1 MNILI
6 TGGLGFQG
14 RHLAKRLISLNHHVT
29 LLTTRAVTQ
38 EELASDFGEAA
49 LAVKVV
55 TGDILD
61 EVLMLSLVEVNDVVF
76 HLAGKVNPRESLS
89 LPEEYMRVNVWG
101 TVSVLEAV
109 RAHQKRLFF
118 VSSCAVYGDGSFLK
132 SGETFNENSP
142 LLPADPYAA
151 SKVAADRMCYA
162 YHKSFGLDI
171 TIVRPFT
178 TYGPGQ
184 RGGAFGG
191 LISVVVERASR
202 GEKLAVF
209 GDGSAVRDF
218 LYIDDLIDAYILLLE
233 TPNIA
238 GEVFNVASSVETPVI
253 EVVKYVADKFK
264 VEIEYKPA
272 NENEVKRYAAD
283 ITKIKQLGYVP
294 KVTIQEGME
303 RYIKSLT

>member
-1 MNILI
+1 MTILI

-14 RHLAKRLISLNHHVT
+14 KHLAKRLISLNHHVT
-29 LLTTRAVTQ
+29 LLTTRAVTP
-38 EELASDFGEAA
+38 EELVSNFGKVSP
-49 LAVKVV
+49 LVTVV

-61 EVLMLSLVEVNDVVF
+61 EALMLRLIGTHDVVF

-101 TVSVLEAV
+101 TVSILEAV
-109 RAHQKRLFF
+109 RTHKKRLFF

-132 SGETFNENSP
+132 HGEAFNENSP

-162 YHKSFGLDI
+162 YYKSFGLDI

-202 GEKLAVF
+202 GESLAVF

-218 LYIDDLIDAYILLLE
+218 LFIDDLIDAYVLLLE

-238 GEVFNVASSVETPVI
+238 GEVFNVASSIETPVI

-294 KVTIQEGME
+294 QVKIEEGID
-303 RYIKSLT
+303 RYIKSLA